1 MTDDLIEQVARAICC
16 ARARCNG
23 CKGDGAGG
31 CFELTLWDVEA
42 QAALAAINL
51 PALTAEVDRLRE
63 ALKRW
68 QYSGCPDC
76 GGDCGSA
83 NPPVMCCIME
93 ETRAALAATNLPALT
108 AWREAV
114 IDELCSLHIYG
125 AEHDADPR
133 KAVRD
138 IIEWNQRLALDPA
151 VSAEARAL
159 HTQGW
164 NEAIEAAADVVCGLI
179 AKHAQ
184 DAVVADV
191 ADKLGQVIRALTK
204 ENSDASSD

>member
-1 MTDDLIEQVARAICC
+1 MTDELIEQVARALAKSHGLDFDEVCGVDADPDNGECDSGTCIAACYEDHDAAH
-16 ARARCNG
+16 ARAMYRA
-23 CKGDGAGG
+23 DAR
-31 CFELTLWDVEA
+31 
-42 QAALAAINL
+42 AALAAI
-51 PALTAEVDRLRE
+51 
-63 ALKRW
+63 
-68 QYSGCPDC
+68 
-76 GGDCGSA
+76 
-83 NPPVMCCIME
+83 
-93 ETRAALAATNLPALT
+93 NLPALT

-114 IDELCSLHIYG
+114 IDELCSLHIYS

-164 NEAIEAAADVVCGLI
+164 NEAIEAAADTICGLV
-179 AKHAQ
+179 AKHAK

-204 ENSDASSD
+204 ENSDENS